1 MVSHYEVARAFLFG
15 EKLRGT
21 NMFSTGDIIYSYGT
35 HWPIAVRVGDEYYVN
50 TSKTSVSTSKHT
62 SYVKSAL
69 HMYKVVTLDEIRNIV
84 RHKEMNS
91 GDKEG
96 LIVLERT
103 KYPQNEEE
111 LKVALKQY
119 CYARKISP
127 QRTAHMIKTFMSDL
141 KRTATLS
148 QI

>member
-15 EKLRGT
+15 KKLRGT

-35 HWPIAVRVGDEYYVN
+35 HWPIAVRIGDICYVN

-69 HMYKVVTLDEIRNIV
+69 HMYKVVTLNEIKEIV
-84 RHKEMNS
+84 RQKEMNAEQ
-91 GDKEG
+91 K
-96 LIVLERT
+96 LMVLERT
-103 KYPQNEEE
+103 KYPQDEEE

-141 KRTATLS
+141 KKTATLS